1 MSVSPEVTTTPST
14 SVASSGKSQR
24 DNFTEP
30 TKRLLAQRV
39 GWLCSNPECTKPT
52 VGPQKGG
59 PGTMNIGVAA
69 HITAAAE
76 GFARYDARLTPE
88 ERKAADNG
96 IWLCSDHAHQIDH
109 DEKAFRVELLHKWKK
124 DAEERAFAQLLTGGR
139 ARVEPMGTE
148 LADALGYL
156 RKQFG
161 LPRSEDLPAL
171 LEKVRSAA
179 QRHIETF
186 TQQGPAHAVSLYL
199 TAASS
204 RGKSFTHVE
213 MAAALRSCGVLD
225 LVAEPGQGKSTTL
238 VQLGA
243 RLLESGPLPL
253 LVPLAE
259 VGQSVDDLFSWVVGR
274 QAFAGIRS
282 EHLKFLAAHGE
293 IAFLLDGW
301 NEVTPVA
308 RLALIKTMRAL
319 RREFPLLVI
328 CITTRPQ
335 AAAVPFVART
345 VHVESLSDEQQ
356 EDLASRH
363 GSVGQDLLDRV
374 RRTSGVR
381 DLARIPFYLQALL
394 QVGDAGALPT
404 TKEGTI
410 SLLVKQHE
418 DIPERA
424 EQLRQSMLGQH
435 RRYLGDLAVAM
446 MQARTTAL
454 DDTAARQSLRA
465 SNTKLLT
472 EGLVQNAPEP
482 ASVLETLVATHVLVH
497 GEGDT
502 YAFQHQ
508 QFQEWYAAG
517 HVEAMMR
524 DLPKDAGLE
533 SSFAQEL
540 LDDRLWEEAILFA
553 CERLAVDESGV
564 AIVARAVRLAMSV
577 GPMLAAEIVYRT
589 GGAVWSLVSPEVQ
602 AFARSWHQGDQVD
615 LAVGFMMK
623 TGRGDFADLVWP
635 LVSNSSEQIQSEALH
650 IGDRLRPSVF
660 GVYLQGDYEHLQE
673 RVRERL
679 VSGLIFGGG
688 IEALETAF
696 DLAKRD
702 PSVEVKSE
710 AVEALLFRGAPRQA
724 TSVLDGA
731 DNEVWR
737 RVAERDYF
745 DGLTAPPVLT
755 RLRALQDED
764 TDANASP
771 ARNLVRFTRKAQNSG
786 EVADLDAILRN
797 EKLDLRADHTAA
809 AFHQAAGAFPEVVA
823 AAMTDRIL
831 TGSPLPFRVQG
842 YLSPQPVSEAPE
854 LATIAI
860 DSQEIDER
868 TGGALFLSGP
878 GIIARMISEFLELK
892 PKIYANGMP
901 SSAQY
906 APLGLLRDKI
916 SGTRPDAFVE
926 AIVSFSAMQDH
937 RDIEA
942 LADLITVHGKHGT
955 NERMDDVPA
964 EGRRKLVEALN
975 GWADCLMRSGP
986 PSRHDMAEVVDAM
999 RRVPDSSQM
1008 RWVSAFLRED
1018 LKQRDALKEL
1028 AKGGRNQEALN
1039 EWRNSHAHSY
1049 RQALYEIGAD
1059 DAYEVAKSLLRHP
1072 EFGHDAAIA
1081 LRLIAMPSLL
1091 EKRANIWPDLDRAQA
1106 ARERRSNQPDLSLD
1120 ATESILDVAEEL
1132 AASEPPYGRAVALAA
1147 IAVVMPHIARPEL
1160 MSKVA
1165 GLEVMSH
1172 TKLDLFNGMIVGG
1185 LLPSADLVLQEF
1197 RKVLAEKENRW
1208 WDDRTSYAIFSW
1220 LKVLPNTDRPTS
1232 VFDALAL
1239 VPEKNLPR
1247 WQIRDILPQLRLLGV
1262 ETKAGM
1268 LREFA
1273 LRFPDMLS
1281 EHEWFGQVQKLGF
1294 RPAMDLFLEGVEG
1307 DLGKGFDLRTG
1318 HFLLPEQL
1326 AYAMADNDMPYL
1338 FEKLAAAR
1346 SDGAKQLVFSVLLKT
1361 SSVEG
1366 LIAAA
1371 QSPVGRQTIRRQG
1384 ARGVQDMIYSREPHS
1399 PDGTSYELRPR
1410 NASEFRRKLFAL
1422 TVSHDKDQAAFAV
1435 DYLTRIDMIRQE
1447 DGATLDEPRH
1457 PDIQSGRPW
1466 PQVAPP
1472 H

>member
-1 MSVSPEVTTTPST
+1 
-14 SVASSGKSQR
+14 
-24 DNFTEP
+24 
-30 TKRLLAQRV
+30 
-39 GWLCSNPECTKPT
+39 
-52 VGPQKGG
+52 
-59 PGTMNIGVAA
+59 MNVGVAA
-69 HITAAAE
+69 HITAASE
-76 GFARYDARLTPE
+76 GFARYDARLTRE
-88 ERKAADNG
+88 ERKAPDNG

-109 DEKAFRVELLHKWKK
+109 DEKAFPVELLHKWKK
-124 DAEERAFAQLLTGGR
+124 DAEERAFEQLLTGGR
-139 ARVEPMGTE
+139 ARVEPMGME
-148 LADALGYL
+148 LAEALGYL
-156 RKQFG
+156 RQQFG
-161 LPRSEDLPAL
+161 LPQNEDLPTL
-171 LEKVRSAA
+171 LERVHSAA
-179 QRHIETF
+179 HRHIETF
-186 TQQGPAHAVSLYL
+186 AQQGPAHAVSLYL

-204 RGKSFTHVE
+204 RGKLFTHVE

-259 VGQSVDDLFSWVVGR
+259 VGQSVDDLFSWMVGR

-282 EHLKFLAAHGE
+282 EHLKFLAIHGE

-301 NEVTPVA
+301 NEVTPAA

-345 VHVESLSDEQQ
+345 VYVESLSDKQQ

-381 DLARIPFYLQALL
+381 DLARVPFYLQALL
-394 QVGDAGALPT
+394 QIGDAGTLPT

-465 SNTKLLT
+465 TNTKLLA

-482 ASVLETLVATHVLVH
+482 ASVLEALVSTHVLVH

-508 QFQEWYAAG
+508 QFREWYAAG
-517 HVEAMMR
+517 HVEERMR
-524 DLPKDAGLE
+524 NLPKDAGLE
-533 SSFAQEL
+533 SSFAQAL
-540 LDDRLWEEAILFA
+540 LNDRLWEEAILFA
-553 CERLAVDESGV
+553 CERLAVDASGV
-564 AIVARAVRLAMSV
+564 GIIAQVVELAMSL

-589 GGAVWSLVSPEVQ
+589 GDAVWSLVSAKVQ
-602 AFARSWHQGDQVD
+602 AFARAWHQANQVD

-623 TGRGDFADLVWP
+623 TGREDFSDLVWP
-635 LVSNSSEQIQSEALH
+635 LVSNSSDQVQGEALN
-650 IGDRLRPSVF
+650 IGNRIRPTVF
-660 GVYLQGDYEHLQE
+660 GDHLQGDYEHLQE
-673 RVRERL
+673 RVRERF

-702 PSVEVKSE
+702 PSVEVKSA
-710 AVEALLFRGAPRQA
+710 AVEAFLFRGAPRQA
-724 TSVLDGA
+724 TAVLNGA
-731 DNEVWR
+731 DDEVWR

-745 DGLTAPPVLT
+745 DGLTAPHVVT

-764 TDANASP
+764 AKANPNP
-771 ARNLVRFTRKAQNSG
+771 ARSLTRFTRKAQISG
-786 EVADLDAILRN
+786 EVADLDAILRD
-797 EKLDLRADHTAA
+797 EKLDLQADQTAA

-823 AAMTDRIL
+823 AAMSKRIWA
-831 TGSPLPFRVQG
+831 GSPLPFRVYG

-854 LATIAI
+854 LSNII
-860 DSQEIDER
+860 VDSQEIDER
-868 TGGALFLSGP
+868 TSGALFLAGP
-878 GIIARMISEFLELK
+878 SIIARMIGEFLELK

-926 AIVSFSAMQDH
+926 AIVSFANIQDH

-955 NERMDDVPA
+955 NERMDDVLVA
-964 EGRRKLVEALN
+964 NRRKLVEALN
-975 GWADCLMRSGP
+975 GWADCLMGSGP

-999 RRVPDSSQM
+999 RRVPDLSEM
-1008 RWVSAFLRED
+1008 KWVSAFLQED

-1028 AKGGRNQEALN
+1028 ATTGRDQEALN
-1039 EWRNSHAHSY
+1039 EWRTSHAFSY
-1049 RQALYEIGAD
+1049 RQALYEIGSD
-1059 DAYEVAKSLLRHP
+1059 EAYEVAKSLLRHP

-1081 LRLIAMPSLL
+1081 LRLIAMPALL
-1091 EKRANIWPDLDRAQA
+1091 EKRANVWPDLDRAQS
-1106 ARERRSNQPDLSLD
+1106 ARERRASQPDLSLD
-1120 ATESILDVAEEL
+1120 AAESMLDVVEEL

-1147 IAVVMPHIARPEL
+1147 IAVVMPHAARPDL
-1160 MSKVA
+1160 MAKV
-1165 GLEVMSH
+1165 GGFEVMSH
-1172 TKLDLFNGMIVGG
+1172 IKLDFFNGMIVGG

-1197 RKVLAEKENRW
+1197 RKVLAEKEDRW
-1208 WDDRTSYAIFSW
+1208 WDDQTTYAMFGW
-1220 LKVLPNTDRPTS
+1220 LKVFPNTDRPMS

-1239 VPEKNLPR
+1239 VPENNLSR
-1247 WQIRDILPQLRLLGV
+1247 WRIRDILPQLRLLDV
-1262 ETKAGM
+1262 ETRAGM

-1273 LRFPDMLS
+1273 RRFPDMLS
-1281 EHEWFGQVQKLGF
+1281 EHGWFDQVQKLGF
-1294 RPAMDLFLEGVEG
+1294 RPAMDLLLQGVEG
-1307 DLGKGFDLRTG
+1307 NLGKGFDLSAA

-1326 AYAMADNDMPYL
+1326 AYAMTDNDVSYL
-1338 FEKLAAAR
+1338 LENLAATR
-1346 SDGAKQLVFSVLLKT
+1346 SDGAKALVFSILLKT

-1366 LIAAA
+1366 LMAAA
-1371 QSPVGRQTIRRQG
+1371 RSPVGRQVALQQG
-1384 ARGVQDMIYSREPHS
+1384 GRSVQEMIYTKEPHS
-1399 PDGTSYELRPR
+1399 PDGSSYELRPR
-1410 NASEFRRKLFAL
+1410 NSSELRRQLFAM
-1422 TVSHDKDQAAFAV
+1422 TISPNKEQVAFAA
-1435 DYLTRIDMIRQE
+1435 DYLTRIDMIHQE
-1447 DGATLDEPRH
+1447 NGATEDEPRH
-1457 PDIQSGRPW
+1457 PDIQTRRPW
-1466 PQVAPP
+1466 PHVSPP
-1472 H
+1472 AAAY